1 MPPKKNDSKK
11 AAEKAKAKV
20 VADKTFGLKNKNK
33 SAKVQKFVEEVKKQA
48 AGPAQRKRQEDSGP
62 SKKELEAQKKAELAE
77 LFKPIQAQQK
87 IPFGTDPKTVLCVFF
102 KSGQCQKGSKCKFSH
117 DVNVERKGAKIDL
130 YTDKRKEQEND
141 TMDKWDQSKLESVIK
156 SKHGNPRTT
165 TDIVC
170 KYFLEAIENAKY
182 GWFWV
187 CPNGGDTCKYK
198 HALPPG
204 YVLKAKDAKK
214 NDDDEEKISLE
225 EFLESERHKLGSNL
239 TPVTYETFMEWKR
252 KRLEKQAAD
261 EAEKNKAKEAA
272 VKAGRKQ
279 GLSGRDLFTFAAPEE
294 DEDDGGAGDND
305 FDLAQFMQANA
316 DADNKAADL
325 ARRQADL
332 ALQQAGSSSADEP
345 PIAPVDDVDESLFE
359 GEDLEQLQLEDAE

>member
-62 SKKELEAQKKAELAE
+62 LEKGTRGAKEGRARRTLQADPGRSKRSRLA
-77 LFKPIQAQQK
+77 PT
-87 IPFGTDPKTVLCVFF
+87 PRPYCT
-102 KSGQCQKGSKCKFSH
+102 KCKFSH

-294 DEDDGGAGDND
+294 DEDDGGTGDND